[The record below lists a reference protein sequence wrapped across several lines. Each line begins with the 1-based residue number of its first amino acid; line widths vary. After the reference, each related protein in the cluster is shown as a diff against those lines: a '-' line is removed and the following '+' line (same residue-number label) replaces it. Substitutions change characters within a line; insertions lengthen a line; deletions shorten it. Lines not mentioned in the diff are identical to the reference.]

1 MASEAFDAILAIVRS
16 TDLLGG
22 NAATPDEL
30 RRSMLSSVGG
40 MRLPDDVTIEPVDA
54 GGVPGEWT
62 RIPGIATDA
71 VLLYLHGGGYV
82 IGSPVTH
89 RNLCATI
96 ASGAGIPVLSLDYR
110 LAPEHPHPA
119 AVTDATAAYSWLLEQ
134 GFLPSRIAIAGDSAG
149 GGLTIATLVKLRD
162 DGVAQPAAAVAIS
175 PWVDIAMTGESMVE
189 FADLDP
195 IVEPVGLGRMA
206 DWFIDGGDKT
216 DPLASPI
223 YADLHGLAPVLIH
236 VGAVE
241 TLLDDSRRLHKAIAA
256 AGGRSELVEFP
267 EMVHVFHAFC
277 NLIPEADAAVALVA
291 EFIREHLVIET
302 TA

>member
-277 NLIPEADAAVALVA
+277 NLIPDADAAVALVA